1 MTENIKY
8 VGLVRRLMAIMY
20 DLFLLLALL
29 FIATSA
35 VMVFNQGNAIAPG
48 HPLYAFYVTCLLII
62 SFCFYGWFWTHGG
75 QTLGMKTWK
84 MKLQQ
89 SNAQSITWPLAL
101 IRFTTTIISL
111 LVIVWAVKYAS
122 DRSLTMTIWPVA
134 GIGLAGISFFWSL
147 FDPQRRT
154 WHDIAS
160 NCVLVDLRQGK

>member
-1 MTENIKY
+1 MTENTNLSPKY
-8 VGLVRRLMAIMY
+8 VGLMRRLMAIIY

-35 VMVFNQGNAIAPG
+35 FMVFNQGNAIVPG
-48 HPLYAFYVTCLLII
+48 QPLYAFYVSGLLII

-89 SNAQSITWPLAL
+89 KNGHPVTWQLAF
-101 IRFTTTIISL
+101 IRFITAMLS
-111 LVIVWAVKYAS
+111 WSA
-122 DRSLTMTIWPVA
+122 A
-134 GIGLAGISFFWSL
+134 GLGFFWSL
-147 FDPQRRT
+147 FNPQRRT

-160 NCVLVDLRQGK
+160 NCVLVDLRPDK